1 MGKYSVSTVTLVTQE
16 PVPVD
21 PDPSAHPDA
30 APDPGS
36 ESGQPVLHLDGVGV
50 TIDGVEVLRDVSLS
64 VRRDEHWA
72 LIGPNGGGKSTI
84 VRVAALALHPSVG
97 SVRVLGQLLGRIDI
111 RPLRG
116 RIGLSSSSLV
126 DQLRGSLTC
135 EEIVRCGRFG
145 ALEPWWHTYD
155 DADTMRAESLLAQLG
170 LDGYRRRTFATLSS
184 GERQRAL
191 LARTLMPRP
200 DLLLLDEPTAGLD
213 FAGREEL
220 VIALQR
226 MAVDPEAPPSILVTH
241 RVEDLPA
248 TTTHV
253 AAVRDGRLVASGPIE
268 PTLTGELLSDL
279 FGLQVELT
287 RHANRWSARA
297 TGEPASQPES
307 ALRTRPGRGRR

>member
-1 MGKYSVSTVTLVTQE
+1 MTKE
-16 PVPVD
+16 PVPSD
-21 PDPSAHPDA
+21 PIL
-30 APDPGS
+30 
-36 ESGQPVLHLDGVGV
+36 QLDSVGV
-50 TIDGVEVLRDVSLS
+50 TIDGVKVLRDVSWT
-64 VRRDEHWA
+64 VRRSEHWA

-97 SVRVLGQLLGRIDI
+97 TVRVLGELLGRIDI

-116 RIGLSSSSLV
+116 RIGLSSSALV
-126 DQLRGSLTC
+126 DQLRGSLSC

-155 DADTMRAESLLAQLG
+155 VSDSARAEALLAQLG
-170 LDGYRRRTFATLSS
+170 LEGYGPRKFGTLSS

-200 DLLLLDEPTAGLD
+200 DLILLDEPTAGLD
-213 FAGREEL
+213 FGGREEL

-226 MAVDPEAPPSILVTH
+226 MAADPDAPPSVLVTH

-253 AAVRDGRLVASGPIE
+253 AAVRDGRLLASGPIDD
-268 PTLTGELLSDL
+268 TLTDELMSDA
-279 FGLQVELT
+279 FGLKVELA
-287 RHANRWSARA
+287 RHSNRWSARA
-297 TGEPASQPES
+297 VQNG
-307 ALRTRPGRGRR
+307 